1 MLKKHLDKTNV
12 DQLPEGFVH
21 LKNWTTENETSV
33 MWAMYILEDLI
44 KSDPVVFY
52 DLVKKSR
59 DNSYE
64 IAPQTLKQ
72 FEIKWLL
79 DPVWNIHELISNVAL
94 AAVEWDWL
102 KMRLVDPIW
111 KKIEKK
117 DVKET
122 TNHELHKI
130 ITNADNVYFKS
141 KYLKKIWHKLS
152 YNGRKAKILN
162 SKNEGLVVVFQ
173 ENGEYK
179 WEIW

>member
-1 MLKKHLDKTNV
+1 M
-12 DQLPEGFVH
+12 
-21 LKNWTTENETSV
+21 
-33 MWAMYILEDLI
+33 
-44 KSDPVVFY
+44 
-52 DLVKKSR
+52 
-59 DNSYE
+59 
-64 IAPQTLKQ
+64 
-72 FEIKWLL
+72 

-111 KKIEKK
+111 KKIEKE
-117 DVKET
+117 DVKEI

-162 SKNEGLVVVFQ
+162 SKNGGLVVIFQ

-179 WEIW
+179 WEKVTIPRTETFNKNKFKMLNKNVKTVKKNQDKTGLTHIIFGWGWEEEEEEETWWE